1 MSTYSVFGSVRD
13 HARATLGLTSP
24 SEPSWIDEQI
34 GSRSNAV
41 YIYGVLPDPFG
52 EAQVMWQTEFWNR
65 SVGTV
70 YTLGPADPG
79 LTASPAT
86 FNPVTGRIVPQSA
99 PGGPSKPIR
108 YAIAPT
114 TVHLAG
120 KLLAQQGRLALYRI
134 DPPMKL
140 ATHRGGIYPDSWMGA
155 DAALTN
161 YARPSRRDWVHVRV
175 SREGWGGPSPPGQV
189 TVKVGPLVARGGQ
202 PTIGEPVT
210 SRTWTVRSG
219 KARSFILPTPRA
231 PFRLEV
237 HVEPTFSPADYGMAD
252 ARQLGAQVWIE
263 SVS

>member
-1 MSTYSVFGSVRD
+1 
-13 HARATLGLTSP
+13 
-24 SEPSWIDEQI
+24 
-34 GSRSNAV
+34 
-41 YIYGVLPDPFG
+41 
-52 EAQVMWQTEFWNR
+52 MWQTEFWNR

-86 FNPVTGRIVPQSA
+86 FDPVTGHILPESA
-99 PGGPSKPIR
+99 PGGPSTPIR

-120 KLLAQQGRLALYRI
+120 KLLAQQGRLALYQI
-134 DPPMKL
+134 DSPMKL
-140 ATHRGGIYPDSWMGA
+140 ATHRGGIYADSWMGA

-161 YARPSRRDWVHVRV
+161 YARPIRRGWLHVRV
-175 SREGWGGPSPPGQV
+175 SREGWGGPSRPGQV
-189 TVKVGPLVARGGQ
+189 TVKIGPLVARGGQ
-202 PTIGEPVT
+202 PTVGEPAT
-210 SRTWTVRSG
+210 SKTWTVRSG

-237 HVEPTFSPADYGMAD
+237 HVEPTFSPADYGVAD

-263 SVS
+263 SIS